1 MDLTPDQIVDLVK
14 LTQVNLIKRGAYLNL
29 MTDLT
34 DFVAVREMYKKHQKV
49 FSGGLDWEFEAVIDH
64 NHSARFVG
72 LYENDGTA
80 INDATIKGKVSPRFV
95 DANYAFDVREKIFQR
110 PAIEIV
116 NYVKL
121 KYERML
127 MSYWELLEPTLWSK
141 PEDSNDKRTPYGVA
155 YWITKGTDTDIQAN
169 KSGGFIGKDPVGFS
183 EGRAGISTTTTPRW
197 ANWAAGYAEVSK
209 EDLVRKMRRAV
220 RKTQFRSPISV
231 KEPDVGTT
239 GNGIYTNDNVLH
251 LLEEILEAQNMNLG
265 NDIASKDGKVVF
277 KGHPV
282 VYAPYLDEDTTD
294 PVYMLDWKTLALGM
308 MDGWQQ
314 HVSAPQ
320 VVAGKHNVRAVFLDA
335 GVNMICTNLR
345 KNAVFHKVDASLLK

>member
-34 DFVAVREMYKKHQKV
+34 DFVAVRELYKKHQKV
-49 FSGGLDWEFEAVIDH
+49 FSGGLDWEFDAVVDH

-80 INDATIKGKVSPRFV
+80 INDATIKGKVGPRFV

-127 MSYWELLEPTLWSK
+127 MSYWELLEPTLWGK
-141 PEDSNDKRTPYGVA
+141 PEDSTDKRTPYGVA
-155 YWITKGTDTDIQAN
+155 YWITKATSEDAAAN
-169 KSGGFIGKDPVGFS
+169 PSGGFIGKNPTGFS
-183 EGRAGISTTTTPRW
+183 EGRAGISSTTQPRW
-197 ANWAAGYAEVSK
+197 ANWACAYTDVSK
-209 EDLVRKMRRAV
+209 ADLVMKMRRGV
-220 RKTQFRSPISV
+220 RKTQFRSPISHA
-231 KEPDVGTT
+231 EPNVGSS
-239 GNGIYTNDNVLH
+239 GNGIYTNDNVVH
-251 LLEEILEAQNMNLG
+251 VLEEILEAQNMNLG
-265 NDIASKDGKVVF
+265 NDIASKDGKVMF

-282 VYAPYLDEDTTD
+282 VYAPYLDNDSTD

-308 MDGWQQ
+308 MEGWQQ

-335 GVNMICTNLR
+335 GVNMVCTNLR
-345 KNAVFHKVDASLLK
+345 KNAVFHKVG